1 MPTVQARSITLKT
14 LIFNQHLGAL
24 KGRFRP
30 ASQDKRKVLSSKT
43 QRAAVCSSRSLRGL
57 NYKQALLRGQ
67 QLGNTFLWALPSPR
81 TAPYKT
87 THDMAF
93 RVDDRN

>member
-57 NYKQALLRGQ
+57 NYKQGLQRGQ
-67 QLGNTFLWALPSPR
+67 HFGNTFARVFFDSNAVPQ
-81 TAPYKT
+81 KT
-87 THDMAF
+87 THDLAF

>member
-57 NYKQALLRGQ
+57 NYKQALQRGQ
-67 QLGNTFLWALPSPR
+67 HLGSTFLWALSGPE
-81 TAPYKT
+81 TTPYKT
-87 THDMAF
+87 SHGIAF